1 MTEASSA
8 VETAA
13 DQLGATASISNP
25 PAADPSAK
33 HTIYSLTVLDVKY
46 WGLKRTG
53 DGLAFTILR
62 RCEDDLI
69 NATKL
74 LRGFDLGGINR
85 HRLIHSGPYSP
96 INERR
101 DTDVRGT
108 WVSLDRARE
117 LVKRFKLEAQ
127 VGGILLDREILQVKA
142 VPAEVIEKKRR
153 ADVVGSASRA
163 APYHV
168 RTERAPSPTTAAGP
182 SIQPQARQSSSD
194 MSGIST
200 FPVPG
205 PSAEP
210 QTSGSLPVV
219 FRAPK
224 TSAVPAP
231 VPSLGAQAELSKSA
245 ASTDTNSLAAGDEL
259 PSSLKA
265 IFHSHIVISMTYSG
279 SGDKNPGLPTSVQ
292 TKALVGAAQMIYESF
307 ESSETGFSAEEEA
320 GESKPAASKDCPDTY
335 ILAAMRAH
343 ALISA
348 AYPAPPTATSAGH
361 SAPPR
366 SVHPTPAQLAALTE
380 VFQTIVRSARRVKTD
395 PPAGTQPKPAPSQS
409 SSSSSSSPPP
419 SSVPSALPAI
429 DPTSWSVEQVVSFG
443 RSKGWSEDGVLCH
456 LRQNKL
462 SGSSMMSLCR
472 DSFSLEVLSQIGIV
486 AINDKL
492 MVLAA
497 VEALRNQP

>member
-1 MTEASSA
+1 MSETTS
-8 VETAA
+8 VVNTAA
-13 DQLGATASISNP
+13 DQLGATASVSNP
-25 PAADPSAK
+25 PKAAPSAK
-33 HTIYSLTVLDVKY
+33 QLIYSLTVLDVKY

-117 LVKRFKLEAQ
+117 LAKKFNLEAQ
-127 VGGILLDREILQVKA
+127 IGGILLDREILQVQA

-153 ADVVGSASRA
+153 PDVVGSASRA

-168 RTERAPSPTTAAGP
+168 RTERAPSSTTAAGP
-182 SIQPQARQSSSD
+182 STEPQARQSLP
-194 MSGIST
+194 SGL
-200 FPVPG
+200 PL
-205 PSAEP
+205 SALSAAP
-210 QTSGSLPVV
+210 QKRASLPVV
-219 FRAPK
+219 SQASK
-224 TSAVPAP
+224 ASAVPASGTSP
-231 VPSLGAQAELSKSA
+231 GAQAELSKSA

-320 GESKPAASKDCPDTY
+320 GESKPTASKDCSDTY

-409 SSSSSSSPPP
+409 SSSSSSSPPS
-419 SSVPSALPAI
+419 SSVPSALSAI
-429 DPTSWSVEQVVSFG
+429 NPTSWSVEQVISFG

-486 AINDKL
+486 TINDKL